1 MVNKTK
7 ALGTYGDITINEI
20 AEKMLNLRWDIIWN
34 RTELTI
40 HALPVAVNLIS
51 FSTVLRSYMKHV
63 HNRPFDH
70 SIGAPSIQLQK
81 SKRLRE
87 LGIFTLLGLP
97 ISLIALRFSGIGL
110 KNMIDISI
118 TGGAQIEENPINS
131 VGTLAT
137 PSMSNFGLFLLL
149 SKINNKIPSWI
160 KLALKILF
168 TILTI
173 LKLLGYSII
182 SDVLMDNNFLVKL
195 VYIYCTL
202 VIIYQLLNLYL
213 VYKFSTKK
221 VQISEILPDFL
232 IKWLQEFELIARDK
246 IFIKEVKKDIY
257 IHISIYILTMVLIT
271 LIS

>member
-1 MVNKTK
+1 MKPEHKNK
-7 ALGTYGDITINEI
+7 
-20 AEKMLNLRWDIIWN
+20 
-34 RTELTI
+34 
-40 HALPVAVNLIS
+40 
-51 FSTVLRSYMKHV
+51 
-63 HNRPFDH
+63 
-70 SIGAPSIQLQK
+70 
-81 SKRLRE
+81 
-87 LGIFTLLGLP
+87 
-97 ISLIALRFSGIGL
+97 
-110 KNMIDISI
+110 
-118 TGGAQIEENPINS
+118 
-131 VGTLAT
+131 
-137 PSMSNFGLFLLL
+137 
-149 SKINNKIPSWI
+149 KIYNKIPDWI
-160 KLALKILF
+160 KLVLKLLF
-168 TILTI
+168 IIITV